1 MRYFRAISGVLTTSV
16 DLMGHRRFL
25 SVGEPMVLELG
36 ARLEEPKQDADKIKE
51 IRKLGGELLD
61 LKDQD
66 GLIPLYRCSTSLPIQ
81 LS

>member
-1 MRYFRAISGVLTTSV
+1 
-16 DLMGHRRFL
+16 
-25 SVGEPMVLELG
+25 MVLELG

-66 GLIPLYRCSTSLPIQ
+66 GLIPLYRCSTTLPTPVRCSHYSALGPPQ
-81 LS
+81 P

>member
-1 MRYFRAISGVLTTSV
+1 MVRKG
-16 DLMGHRRFL
+16 FL

-51 IRKLGGELLD
+51 IRKPGGELLD
-61 LKDQD
+61 PKGQD
-66 GLIPLYRCSTSLPIQ
+66 GLIPLSLPTQ

>member
-1 MRYFRAISGVLTTSV
+1 M
-16 DLMGHRRFL
+16 
-25 SVGEPMVLELG
+25 ELELG